1 MNVNRDGGPKSEFFF
16 GETETFFATEFLGH
30 GGRVTVKEF
39 LRIIKK

>member
-1 MNVNRDGGPKSEFFF
+1 MNVNRDGRPKSELFF
-16 GETETFFATEFLGH
+16 GETKTFFAPEFLGH